1 MASARHVADRH
12 RGTVVGMNPDPRQR
26 GRAMTWNDLRK
37 GRASLPGNAYHITT
51 VTRNRAPYFA
61 ALDNGRRLVR
71 ELMALQA
78 EGRCETLCYVAM
90 PDHLHWLMAL
100 RAGTLADAVRLLK
113 GRSVRAIGRAIWQP
127 NYFDHAA
134 RSEEDLR
141 TMARYI
147 VANPLRTGLVERIGD
162 YPLWD
167 AIWLDE
173 TLSLQVGLQPD
184 IRRHEQSR
192 RG

>member
-1 MASARHVADRH
+1 NASRQTRQNAKPDNGTAMASARHVADRH

-37 GRASLPGNAYHITT
+37 GRASLPGNAHHITT
-51 VTRNRAPYFA
+51 VTRSRAPYFA
-61 ALDNGRRLVR
+61 ALDNGRKLVR
-71 ELMALQA
+71 E
-78 EGRCETLCYVAM
+78 
-90 PDHLHWLMAL
+90 LMAL

-113 GRSVRAIGRAIWQP
+113 GRSARAIGRAIWQP

-134 RSEEDLR
+134 RSDEDLR

-147 VANPLRTGLVERIGD
+147 VANPLRAGLVERIGD

-167 AIWLDE
+167 EIWLDE